1 MSQIGVVVGG
11 HCELSRALI
20 ASAEMIAG
28 AQQDV
33 ATVCLSEGDNLESCR
48 AAILAAIAQVDHGKG
63 AIILIDLF
71 GGTPSNA
78 AALSLKDHEWP
89 VVAGVNLPMLI
100 EVLMNRDSVSSVEA
114 LSALAVEA
122 GCSGIIDVA
131 ARMQIRRTKPDA

>member
-1 MSQIGVVVGG
+1 
-11 HCELSRALI
+11 
-20 ASAEMIAG
+20 
-28 AQQDV
+28 
-33 ATVCLSEGDNLESCR
+33 
-48 AAILAAIAQVDHGKG
+48 
-63 AIILIDLF
+63 
-71 GGTPSNA
+71 
-78 AALSLKDHEWP
+78 